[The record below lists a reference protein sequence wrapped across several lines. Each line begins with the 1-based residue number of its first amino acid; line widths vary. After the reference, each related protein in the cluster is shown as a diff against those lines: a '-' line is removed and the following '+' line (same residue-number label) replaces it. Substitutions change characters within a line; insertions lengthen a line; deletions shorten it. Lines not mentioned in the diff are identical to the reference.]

1 MEKATTFIGVAFSFE
16 EIPIHKISSPIGTQ
30 KKKKWGYFHQKRTS
44 NLTKN
49 HHFLGTNFPLIPI
62 SGHLFPYTAT
72 Y

>member
-1 MEKATTFIGVAFSFE
+1 MIVVFSFE
-16 EIPIHKISSPIGTQ
+16 KKPLYKIFRPSGTQ

-44 NLTKN
+44 NLTKKGL
-49 HHFLGTNFPLIPI
+49 FLGLNFPLIPI